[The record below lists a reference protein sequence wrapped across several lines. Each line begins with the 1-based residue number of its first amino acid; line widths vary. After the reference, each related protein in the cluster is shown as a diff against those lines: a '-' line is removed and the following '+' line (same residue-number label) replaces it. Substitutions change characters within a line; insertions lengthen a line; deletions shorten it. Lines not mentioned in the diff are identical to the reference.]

1 MSDASHRDR
10 LARVPLLSRR
20 VLSLNTSGF
29 LSLNLSFNVP
39 PFPYTHLRSNPEALG
54 CGCALELITWGALR
68 TKKTQSHIP
77 RDSDGPT
84 TPWAPGRGW
93 GRGVRGTRHRL
104 HCFSV
109 SGDVNG
115 QWKLRTTAS

>member
-39 PFPYTHLRSNPEALG
+39 PFPYTHL
-54 CGCALELITWGALR
+54 
-68 TKKTQSHIP
+68 
-77 RDSDGPT
+77 
-84 TPWAPGRGW
+84 
-93 GRGVRGTRHRL
+93 
-104 HCFSV
+104 
-109 SGDVNG
+109 
-115 QWKLRTTAS
+115 